1 MQDSRQQE
9 KGGYASYYPI
19 TVKRRPAF
27 GYGYGLALTRSLLLY
42 AQHDQYFE
50 RIFLLRLLQLGLL
63 THAAEFPRE
72 PYCVKKIE
80 ELFILSNQIA
90 AMQRM
95 EWIIER
101 THAHD
106 LPDTLIVERTLS
118 SWGQEQTKEYP
129 KAIVIG
135 YVIGVV
141 PPVGLGHVNRKKK
154 MSLIVDHKISL
165 DSRLMATYAAEASLG
180 IVLEALI
187 RAGGNTKKFEPEVAD
202 WFFGE
207 RAIEVYTTNELTLR
221 TIKKELAELSA
232 VHYILEKKE
241 QVVAVAISP
250 VVNSL
255 VQEIYWDMERLEAQ
269 S

>member
-1 MQDSRQQE
+1 
-9 KGGYASYYPI
+9 
-19 TVKRRPAF
+19 
-27 GYGYGLALTRSLLLY
+27 
-42 AQHDQYFE
+42 
-50 RIFLLRLLQLGLL
+50 
-63 THAAEFPRE
+63 
-72 PYCVKKIE
+72 
-80 ELFILSNQIA
+80 
-90 AMQRM
+90 
-95 EWIIER
+95 
-101 THAHD
+101 
-106 LPDTLIVERTLS
+106 
-118 SWGQEQTKEYP
+118 
-129 KAIVIG
+129 
-135 YVIGVV
+135 
-141 PPVGLGHVNRKKK
+141 
-154 MSLIVDHKISL
+154 
-165 DSRLMATYAAEASLG
+165 MATYAAEASLG

-255 VQEIYWDMERLEAQ
+255 VQEIYWDIEQLEVQ